1 MKKFY
6 TIYLLSFSMLFFSC
20 SDSTEDEFEEVNEDA
35 AELYLE
41 KIVIELPN
49 NEGTE
54 TVNINYDQDGKVSS
68 GNNSDGA
75 VFLNYQE
82 SGDLNSYTDNNETIS
97 MSEFYQAPY
106 DAFEV
111 GQILS
116 YYDNGNVENIEVID
130 DTSYPEQTLYGTI
143 TYDTN
148 PSAYFYTLKAAGIL
162 DVLDSVDLNFGLQAE
177 EIIKARNFLPYNNIT
192 SMIFEN
198 AEGLTQYEV
207 HIDYT
212 YNSDNYPIAAI
223 ITATSTESTD
233 VTEITY
239 TYR

>member
-20 SDSTEDEFEEVNEDA
+20 SDSTEEEFEEVNEDA

-97 MSEFYQAPY
+97 MSELYQAPY

-177 EIIKARNFLPYNNIT
+177 EIIKARNLLPYN
-192 SMIFEN
+192 
-198 AEGLTQYEV
+198 
-207 HIDYT
+207 
-212 YNSDNYPIAAI
+212 
-223 ITATSTESTD
+223 
-233 VTEITY
+233 
-239 TYR
+239 